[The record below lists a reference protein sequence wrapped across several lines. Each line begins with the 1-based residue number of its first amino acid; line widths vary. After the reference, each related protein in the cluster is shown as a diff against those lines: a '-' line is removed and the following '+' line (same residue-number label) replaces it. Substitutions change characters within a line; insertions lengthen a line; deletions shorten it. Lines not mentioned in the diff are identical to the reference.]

1 MWAQGLNWNLQA
13 WQQLLSYELQYQSVK
28 LLAKKPPMTLFSW
41 KPEHDIP
48 VPVPFAISA
57 LIFLPPQSNHDPELS
72 VYQPLSLLLGN
83 STKQRNFIL
92 CVLSHLYTSWLRY
105 SALGTPWHNLN
116 TACTLQLVISQVSS
130 NLEHNPLH
138 NPLFLHMVLLERPGE
153 VVDKKP
159 IPQICWEST

>member
-1 MWAQGLNWNLQA
+1 MTYLCLCPLQ
-13 WQQLLSYELQYQSVK
+13 S
-28 LLAKKPPMTLFSW
+28 PT
-41 KPEHDIP
+41 
-48 VPVPFAISA
+48 

-83 STKQRNFIL
+83 STKQHNFIL

-153 VVDKKP
+153 VLDKKP